1 MVDHRISPEPPERR
15 HGAGDR
21 DASSAAT
28 GAAAEGRAGRRKA
41 RRRRGRTWR
50 IVLLSLA
57 VVLVLLAGCG
67 TYVYFQ
73 LDGNIK
79 SSALYT
85 GTATQAPEKKDAAG
99 NSPENILVIGSDTRS
114 TATDCQIGGDCADGG
129 AGANAD
135 VEMLVHLAANRT
147 NATVLSIPRDTVTDL
162 PDCKDPTTGQL
173 HPGAR
178 QVQITSSL
186 QYGPGCTVAAVH
198 QLTGITIDHFM
209 MIDFGGVVNMSDAV
223 GGVNICVD
231 NNVYDPYSHL
241 KLTAGNHTLQGLSAL
256 EFLRTRHGFG
266 DGSDIGR
273 EGAQHLFLS
282 AMIQK
287 LKSANTLTNPAAL
300 YSLANAATKALTV
313 DTALDGITNL
323 TSLAGQLN
331 DVPPDKITFMTT
343 PNLPYPG
350 TVVGLKDD
358 VVLGPDAP
366 QIFTAI
372 QNDQSFSG
380 GVPSASPSGAPAP
393 ASSAPAPAPASSAAA
408 PAAPAID
415 AAAVHLDV
423 SNASSTSGRALAVA
437 TALQQKGYTDAVE
450 SGNAAPVSATELVYA
465 PSHAADAQA
474 VASTLGLPSTA
485 LHATGTSATLHL
497 YIGSDWPSGTTFGGS
512 TAAAGG
518 SSAGSQTPAPT
529 APVAAPSDASADNA
543 GGSQSCAKVSTED
556 TTPFGSPIKAFAE
569 NPKVPNSAP

>member
-1 MVDHRISPEPPERR
+1 MVDHRISPEPAERR
-15 HGAGDR
+15 RAAHGR
-21 DASSAAT
+21 DASPAAT
-28 GAAAEGRAGRRKA
+28 DAAAGGRAGRRKA
-41 RRRRGRTWR
+41 RRKRGRAR
-50 IVLLSLA
+50 RVVLLSLA
-57 VVLVLLAGCG
+57 VVLVLLVGG
-67 TYVYFQ
+67 GSYVYFQ

-79 SSALYT
+79 SSALFT
-85 GTATQAPEKKDAAG
+85 GTGTQAPEKKDAAG

-114 TATDCQIGGDCADGG
+114 SATDCQIGGDCGGGG

-135 VEMLVHLAANRT
+135 VEMLVHLSANRT

-162 PDCKDPTTGQL
+162 PDCKDPTTGAV
-173 HPGAR
+173 HSGDR
-178 QVQITSSL
+178 QVLINSSL

-198 QLTGITIDHFM
+198 QLTGITVDHFM

-223 GGVNICVD
+223 GGVNVCVD

-241 KLTAGNHTLQGLSAL
+241 KLTSGSHTLQGLSAL

-266 DGSDIGR
+266 NGSDLGR

-331 DVPPDKITFMTT
+331 DVPTNKITFLTT
-343 PNLPYPG
+343 PNLPYQGP
-350 TVVGLKDD
+350 VVGLKDD
-358 VVLGPDAP
+358 VVLGPDA
-366 QIFTAI
+366 QQVFTAI

-380 GVPSASPSGAPAP
+380 GTPSASPSAPSAAGRTAPAP
-393 ASSAPAPAPASSAAA
+393 ATSAA

-415 AAAVHLDV
+415 TAAVHLDV
-423 SNASSTSGRALAVA
+423 SNASATSGRALAVA
-437 TALQQKGYTDAVE
+437 TVLQQKGYTDAVE
-450 SGNAAPVSATELVYA
+450 SGNAAPVEATELVYA

-474 VASTLGLPSTA
+474 VASTLGLPSSA
-485 LHATGTSATLHL
+485 LRATGTSATLHL
-497 YIGSDWPSGTTFGGS
+497 YIGSDWPSGTSFGGTT
-512 TAAAGG
+512 TAASGSAAG
-518 SSAGSQTPAPT
+518 AQAPAPT

-543 GGSQSCAKVSTED
+543 GGSQSCAHVSTED
-556 TTPFGSPIKAFAE
+556 TTPFGSPTKAFAE